1 MLLMD
6 RNFNPLAV
14 MNKQAPIIAHY
25 QSQWE
30 YTSCVT
36 VRYVSEPRRTISA
49 FVKVLIVTL
58 IQFFSHTKEPLII

>member
-1 MLLMD
+1 MD
-6 RNFNPLAV
+6 RNFNPLAIT
-14 MNKQAPIIAHY
+14 NKQAPIIAHY

-36 VRYVSEPRRTISA
+36 VRYVSEPLRTISA